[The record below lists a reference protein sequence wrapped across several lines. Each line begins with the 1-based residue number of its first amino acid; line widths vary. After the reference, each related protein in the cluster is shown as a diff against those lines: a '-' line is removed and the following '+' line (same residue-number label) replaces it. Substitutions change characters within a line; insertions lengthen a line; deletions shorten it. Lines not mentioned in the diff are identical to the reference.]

1 MTTQPDGKA
10 VVLGNK
16 HTHMLLVGMKK
27 KHNPMKDDLV
37 ISYHSYRRIY
47 PFPRQSHFWEF
58 TRQIRLEYLRNAVC
72 ISLFVAAIYNK

>member
-47 PFPRQSHFWEF
+47 PFPDNPTSGNLLDRYALN
-58 TRQIRLEYLRNAVC
+58 T
-72 ISLFVAAIYNK
+72 